1 MLPRK
6 NEADVLW
13 GEKEREKS
21 GVSDKTAGEE
31 GFVEEV
37 VFEQRPEVRGELLR
51 WPWEQ
56 GDMHLER
63 SQGQAG
69 LHHLRRT
76 ESRVASELGPAS
88 QPWNLGLTPC
98 VLGVLLSGALVTRF
112 ILAP

>member
-21 GVSDKTAGEE
+21 GVSDKTVREE

-51 WPWEQ
+51 CPWEQ
-56 GDMHLER
+56 RDMHLER

-69 LHHLRRT
+69 IHHLRRA
-76 ESRVASELGPAS
+76 E
-88 QPWNLGLTPC
+88 
-98 VLGVLLSGALVTRF
+98 
-112 ILAP
+112 

>member
-1 MLPRK
+1 M
-6 NEADVLW
+6 LW

-21 GVSDKTAGEE
+21 SVSDKTAGEE

-69 LHHLRRT
+69 LHQERRA
-76 ESRVASELGPAS
+76 EWPVSWVMGPAS